1 MPEIFLKNI
10 AVPPNIIVCEIF
22 LLEIFDLVKNVMCIL
37 GSMDCV
43 LFSKDVKCHVY
54 PENQGTHDKLDQ
66 IRNFCYRIRNKTKK
80 DPSHPIH
87 VHWFQNLVIIN
98 LWQQWIKRGRDSKR
112 LG

>member
-54 PENQGTHDKLDQ
+54 PENQGTHYKLNQ
-66 IRNFCYRIRNKTKK
+66 IQEVIETPPKIGSCFREISMTSRIWLSL
-80 DPSHPIH
+80 PCVP
-87 VHWFQNLVIIN
+87 WFPETVYIFVSI
-98 LWQQWIKRGRDSKR
+98 
-112 LG
+112 